1 MIRRAPALAALLVAL
16 VLPSGAALAKD
27 EYEDPE
33 QTLEKSMYLQLGG
46 QGNFDL
52 FGATTGQNSGGI
64 NIRAGLRS
72 ASWMAIEAQ
81 FEWVHGMEPDGNRSG
96 DDWTTTFNWRV
107 YPLTDLIL
115 KGRIQPFLVMGIGA
129 TSYKLN
135 EPSVPRCL
143 GNYCPDKRYFGFSSR
158 WGGGVDVYVTD
169 KIGIVL
175 DCTYVW
181 ATGTPIKDLNYVS
194 LGLGAIYRFY

>member
-1 MIRRAPALAALLVAL
+1 MIRRAPALAALLAAL
-16 VLPSGAALAKD
+16 VLPSGAALAQD
-27 EYEDPE
+27 EYVEPE
-33 QTLEKSMYLQLGG
+33 QTLEKSLYLQLGG

-52 FGATTGQNSGGI
+52 FGDSVSGQNSGGI
-64 NIRAGLRS
+64 NLRVGLRT
-72 ASWMAIEAQ
+72 ATWMALEAQ

-107 YPLTDLIL
+107 YPLTDRIL
-115 KGRIQPFLVMGIGA
+115 KGRIQPFLLAGIGV

-135 EPSVPRCL
+135 RGGCL
-143 GNYCPDKRYFGFSSR
+143 GDFCPDGRDFGFSSR
-158 WGGGVDVYVTD
+158 WGGGVDVYITD

-181 ATGTPIKDLNYVS
+181 AAGTPIKDLNYVS